1 MCVALDWYAEGAS
14 QSQVSY
20 LQTLSL
26 IIYQQVLRFQITMHD
41 SVLVTMRC
49 TLDELIHEALQEH
62 RHM

>member
-1 MCVALDWYAEGAS
+1 MCVALDRYAEGTS

-26 IIYQQVLRFQITMHD
+26 IVYQQVLRFQITMHH
-41 SVLVTMRC
+41 SMLVTMCC
-49 TLDELIHEALQEH
+49 TLDELIHEALQER